1 MDRKVVLL
9 VEDDG
14 DELTIYTTLL
24 THHGYEVVAADGFD
38 DALHLARGRQPD
50 LAVVDV
56 NLGEGRRDG
65 CDLVA
70 ALRDAPETAD
80 IPVIVH
86 TAYGDVYRRALQST
100 GCQDIVHK
108 PSNPRVLLAAVRRVL
123 GPDAGR
129 DGAQAVEH

>member
-1 MDRKVVLL
+1 MDRKVVLV
-9 VEDDG
+9 VEDDS

-24 THHGYEVVAADGFD
+24 THHGFEVVPAEGFD
-38 DALHLARGRQPD
+38 DALHLARRRQPD

-56 NLGEGRRDG
+56 NLGEGHRDG

-86 TAYGDVYRRALQST
+86 TAYGDVYRRALESA

-108 PSNPRVLLAAVRRVL
+108 PANPTVLLEAVRRAL

-129 DGAQAVEH
+129 GCAEAVGY